1 MVEHKFSIRARGYGE
16 KMDLRKHEQGTEI
29 KAITMHMMKILAPD
43 FILTEE
49 GRGSRDADGQMSDFP
64 FEAYVLLDI

>member
-1 MVEHKFSIRARGYGE
+1 
-16 KMDLRKHEQGTEI
+16 MDLRKHEQGTEI